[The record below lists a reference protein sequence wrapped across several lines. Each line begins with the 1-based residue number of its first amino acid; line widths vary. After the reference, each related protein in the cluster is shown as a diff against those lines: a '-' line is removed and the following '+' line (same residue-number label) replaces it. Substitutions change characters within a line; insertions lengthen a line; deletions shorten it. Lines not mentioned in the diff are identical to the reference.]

1 MYFLKTNWHEIC
13 HLKPSF
19 TGKGAGILPS
29 SKNEKPESSEPAQDE
44 KLGTRSVLKNVK
56 EVIVQSKKMK
66 IAFGCAILMNISCF
80 AYAGDLPFIDTG
92 TTAWMLTS
100 TALVLL
106 MVPGLAMF
114 YGGLVR
120 TKNVIGTM
128 MHSFA
133 AIALIGTLWMVCG
146 YALAFGK
153 NVLGGFIGWSPDY
166 FFLNGIDDTIVN
178 GVPEYVLAMFQGK
191 FAIITP
197 ALISGALA
205 ERVYFRGYLLFIMLW
220 FLFIYC
226 PLCHWIWASDGW
238 LFNYGASGVIDLAGG
253 LVIHVSAGFSALVV
267 ALFLGPRQ
275 GYPKTAMQ
283 PNNLVMTLMGAG
295 LLWVGWFGFN
305 AGSTVQSG
313 LDTARALTMTQV
325 SAASG
330 ALAWIVIEAVV
341 FRKATSLGFVSGILA
356 GLVVITPAAGVVKPY
371 GALILGALSS
381 LTCYLAINLKTKIG
395 YDDSLDCFG
404 IHGIGSG
411 LGIVLLSFFIRES
424 WMASASMAAGSQGWS
439 AVKQLVVQLTGLGS
453 TIVLAV
459 IGTFLLCYIVEKT
472 VKFRIDSERE
482 VEGLD
487 LSLHG
492 EHGYGLLNP

>member
-1 MYFLKTNWHEIC
+1 MIRKHVKIIPLTT
-13 HLKPSF
+13 LL
-19 TGKGAGILPS
+19 AILPV
-29 SKNEKPESSEPAQDE
+29 
-44 KLGTRSVLKNVK
+44 T
-56 EVIVQSKKMK
+56 I
-66 IAFGCAILMNISCF
+66 F
-80 AYAGDLPFIDTG
+80 AADNQPIDTG

-120 TKNVIGTM
+120 TKNVLGTM
-128 MHSFA
+128 MHSFVA
-133 AIALIGTLWMVCG
+133 MAVIGVLWAVCG
-146 YALAFGK
+146 YSLAFGK
-153 NVLGGFIGWSPDY
+153 NILGGFVGWSGDY
-166 FFLNGIDDTIVN
+166 FFLNGIDDMITD

-205 ERVYFRGYLLFIMLW
+205 ERVYFRGYIMFIVLW
-220 FLFIYC
+220 FLLVYC
-226 PLCHWIWASDGW
+226 PLCHWVWAVDGW
-238 LFNYGASGVIDLAGG
+238 LFNAGASGLIDLAGG
-253 LVIHVSAGFSALVV
+253 TVIHVSAGFSALIV
-267 ALFLGPRQ
+267 ALMLGPRR
-275 GYPKTAMQ
+275 GYPKTTMN

-330 ALAWIVIEAVV
+330 ALTWIIIEAIV

-356 GLVVITPAAGVVKPY
+356 GLVAITPAAGVVKPY
-371 GALILGALSS
+371 GALILGAMSS
-381 LTCYLAINLKTKIG
+381 VACYLAINAKMKFG

-411 LGIVLLSFFIRES
+411 LGVVMLSFFIRDS
-424 WMASASMAAGSQGWS
+424 WMMSAAASAKGAWS
-439 AVKQLVVQLTGLGS
+439 CWNQLTIQLLGMGA
-453 TIVLAV
+453 TIVLAIV
-459 IGTFLLCYIVEKT
+459 GTGIIVFMVEKT
-472 VKFRIDSERE
+472 LGFRIDESSEI
-482 VEGLD
+482 VGLD
-487 LSLHG
+487 QSLHG
-492 EHGYGLLNP
+492 EHGYGLAHPDLMA